1 MLLEQLDLTG
11 LIALAAVMAFSGLVH
26 GTLGLGFPLV
36 STPLIALLVDVR
48 SAILLTLLPTVAVN
62 IASIVGGKG
71 YGESLKRFLALS
83 RKRAYLCN
91 AGRVDVGMD
100 GSAPV

>member
-1 MLLEQLDLTG
+1 MERWALD
-11 LIALAAVMAFSGLVH
+11 
-26 GTLGLGFPLV
+26 FPV

-71 YGESLKRFLALS
+71 YGESLKRFGPW